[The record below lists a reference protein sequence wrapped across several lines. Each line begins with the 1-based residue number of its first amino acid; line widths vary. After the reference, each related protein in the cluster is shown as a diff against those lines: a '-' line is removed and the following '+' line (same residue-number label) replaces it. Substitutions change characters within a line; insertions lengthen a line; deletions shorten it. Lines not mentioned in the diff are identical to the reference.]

1 MTSCGKNFFRANSK
15 VLHPYHLFFLLLL
28 FFVLHVIICSGWLL
42 ANISI
47 RLWLYFHQWG
57 CCQQIIQQSFK
68 GSALNFCS
76 RSACHFTLIC
86 ELLCHDVFKR
96 CSCGWDLKQKTESSW
111 FKKVSEYL
119 WTQQQRTS
127 VKTLVSALYLG
138 FFPLICHPVTCSS

>member
-1 MTSCGKNFFRANSK
+1 MTSCGKHFFSCKFKGVAPLSPVFFN
-15 VLHPYHLFFLLLL
+15 FLLLF

-47 RLWLYFHQWG
+47 YLWLYFHLWG
-57 CCQQIIQQSFK
+57 CCCWQIIQQSFK

-96 CSCGWDLKQKTESSW
+96 CSCGWDLKQKPENSW

-119 WTQQQRTS
+119 WT
-127 VKTLVSALYLG
+127 
-138 FFPLICHPVTCSS
+138 